1 VEPSQS
7 STALECMQ
15 VQRWCYPQTACV
27 ALSNAAMIGS
37 RPWARWC
44 WPVECV
50 SRRSYSD
57 AMVPSGTLL
66 PFPAGIIHRDAAP
79 ADRAGRLRFAVFRGA
94 GRDDDA
100 LAVRKWCRFLRCPAW
115 SEQCVSGPWLSQ
127 PGTCDFIP
135 TSDLTPAPVQHTFLS
150 QCTQRPHATALLR
163 RQRTPAAAA
172 SSNDCAPR
180 TGLLTS
186 FDSRASLVSRQSI
199 HRRTAHPSFPRRAL
213 HPACHERCSH
223 PTHTHHHDLGQ

>member
-44 WPVECV
+44 CPVECV
-50 SRRSYSD
+50 SRRWYSD

-127 PGTCDFIP
+127 P
-135 TSDLTPAPVQHTFLS
+135 APVISYPPQTSLQHLS
-150 QCTQRPHATALLR
+150 STHFSANAPSGRTPQLSCVDSEPPPLR
-163 RQRTPAAAA
+163 RRPTTA
-172 SSNDCAPR
+172 
-180 TGLLTS
+180 
-186 FDSRASLVSRQSI
+186 
-199 HRRTAHPSFPRRAL
+199 RRV
-213 HPACHERCSH
+213 
-223 PTHTHHHDLGQ
+223 LGS